1 MEVLFKNVLLQDT
14 RHADKLLQA
23 LTSKLPRES
32 QPTRKRQKRH
42 DSPSRLSQYVR
53 SLQFDMRG
61 ARPTGKRGGSLF
73 CKILQHCP
81 LLENLLFGNQLALV
95 CKEPILEALAS
106 TPFIKEILLSNMT
119 DREHGESFLQWKA
132 HDVVSG
138 LFSHWNGLETVEIS
152 GLTGWADNQTF
163 PVLNCAIRTM
173 ILKNHNCGEEAL
185 SNLLKSC
192 GESIRTL
199 QISGP
204 HFNLKPRLFASV
216 LRDSTSPNLECLV
229 ILHPTEGGWT
239 PSEHHWGV
247 AMPGVLDTA
256 FDSPTAFKNLKTLFF
271 HGSRMATD

>member
-1 MEVLFKNVLLQDT
+1 MAKLSDLPAELVSRIVHYVFYYIMPLQTSTDTPVDATHSVTTTRWTTPKSSTTRPNGKYDLTKKDSEVMEVLFKNVLLQDT
-14 RHADKLLQA
+14 RHADKFLQA

-81 LLENLLFGNQLALV
+81 LLENLLIGNQLALV

-163 PVLNCAIRTM
+163 PVLNCAIRTEEPQ
-173 ILKNHNCGEEAL
+173 LWRGGALESTQELWGEHPHAL
-185 SNLLKSC
+185 NLWA
-192 GESIRTL
+192 TL
-199 QISGP
+199 QP
-204 HFNLKPRLFASV
+204 
-216 LRDSTSPNLECLV
+216 
-229 ILHPTEGGWT
+229 
-239 PSEHHWGV
+239 
-247 AMPGVLDTA
+247 
-256 FDSPTAFKNLKTLFF
+256 
-271 HGSRMATD
+271 